1 MEKKNKEKLESLVS
15 EMLKTIGED
24 PSRQG
29 LAKTPERVAKSWDY
43 FISGYNLSPEDVI
56 NDALFEEECDEI
68 VVIKNIDF
76 FSLCEHH
83 LLPFKGIAH
92 VGYLPDK
99 KIIGL
104 SKIPRIVDI
113 YARRLQV
120 QERMTNQIAGALQ
133 KALKPKGVAVIVE
146 AEHLCMQMRGV
157 EKKASFMVTSAVRGV
172 FKENHKTREEFLA
185 IVSKGK
191 V

>member
-1 MEKKNKEKLESLVS
+1 LEKKNKEKLESLVG
-15 EMLKTIGED
+15 EILKTIGED

-172 FKENHKTREEFLA
+172 FKENNKTREEFLA

-191 V
+191 E